1 MNKNKPILLSLLFG
15 LFFIPLSASKTG
27 NPLQDYELNWTSQ
40 SLGSNESM
48 PCGGGDIGMNCW
60 VENGEVLLY
69 FSRSGYFD
77 ENSCFLKSG
86 RIRLSF
92 PDAALDT
99 ADFLQSLKLDRG
111 LVNIKAGHKT
121 NQVDIDIWADVFH
134 PVIHIDLRSSK
145 VRKVVVAY
153 ENWRYQDRLL
163 RKNESQSNS
172 YKWAPPAN
180 LATTADHMETR
191 DNRIVFYHQNPVS
204 GTMFDVVVEQQNMG
218 AVKEQMRDPLSALR
232 FGGELSGDN
241 FVFKDTIRGIYAD
254 TDFKA
259 WRLES
264 KKAAKKQS
272 VQVLLHSTQQAESWY
287 KGIDSIKTLLN
298 YSKDKQANIKWWTEF
313 WNRSFVYID
322 SDKQTEESW
331 KVGRNY
337 QLFRYMLACNLR
349 GEVPTKFNG
358 GLFTFDPVYVRPDRP
373 FTPDFRNWGGG
384 TFTAQNQ
391 RLVYFGMLKNGDFDL
406 MLPQFEFYRKSLHN
420 AELRSKHY
428 WGHAGA
434 CFTEQMEHFGLPN
447 PSEYGWKRPANYDPG
462 MEYNAWL
469 EYQWETVLEFCQM
482 ILESHRYAGSDISP
496 YMDLIESSLTFFDEH
511 YRYLARQRGSKELNA
526 QGQLILYPTS
536 ACETYKMAYN
546 STSYVVGLKVVLE
559 SLLACDF
566 LSSEQRRRWETMLQT
581 IPPLSF
587 REIEGCKVIAPALH
601 WERINNT
608 EAPQLYPVYPWRLYN
623 VSSPDQEVAVNT
635 YWKDSDVRE
644 FYSHVGWKQY
654 NIFAACLGLREEAKK
669 LTLMKFQ
676 DSEHRFPCFWGP
688 GFDWTPDHNWG
699 GSAMIG
705 LQEML
710 LQTQGDRILLFP
722 AWPADWDVH
731 FKLHAPGRTTVEAE
745 LKEGKLVRLLVSP
758 QERLADVENWLEACV
773 DHSNE

>member
-1 MNKNKPILLSLLFG
+1 MKNKKQLIFSLLLVSVWTLGFAKSG
-15 LFFIPLSASKTG
+15 SELVKE
-27 NPLQDYELNWTSQ
+27 YELSWTSQ

-48 PCGGGDIGMNCW
+48 PCGGGDIGMNVW
-60 VENGEVLLY
+60 VEQGELLVY
-69 FSRSGYFD
+69 FSRSGSFD

-92 PDAALDT
+92 PDGPLDT
-99 ADFLQSLKLDRG
+99 AVFVQDLRLNQG
-111 LVNIKAGHKT
+111 LVSIQAGNKDKR
-121 NQVDIDIWADVFH
+121 VEIEIWADVFK
-134 PVIHIDLRSSK
+134 PVIHLDIRSSSP
-145 VRKVVVAY
+145 RKVIVAY
-153 ENWRYQDRLL
+153 ENWRYRDRLL

-172 YKWAPPAN
+172 YKWAPPAG
-180 LATTADHMETR
+180 LKTSADNIDVNE
-191 DNRIVFYHQNPVS
+191 NRIVFYHKNPSS
-204 GTMFDVVVEQQNMG
+204 GTMFDVVIKQQNMD
-218 AVKEQMRDPLSALR
+218 AVKEQMTNPLSDLC
-232 FGGELSGDN
+232 FGGELSAED
-241 FVFKDTIRGIYAD
+241 FVFKDTLSGVYAD

-264 KKAAKKQS
+264 KKPSKNQAIQL
-272 VQVLLHSTQQAESWY
+272 VLYSTQKPESWY
-287 KGIDSIKTLLN
+287 CGLDSIKNLI
-298 YSKDKQANIKWWTEF
+298 KPCRDKQLNIDWWNDF
-313 WNRSFVYID
+313 WQRSFIRID
-322 SDKQTEESW
+322 PGLPDAESW

-349 GEVPTKFNG
+349 GEAPTKFNG
-358 GLFTFDPVYVRPDRP
+358 GLFTFDPRYVREDRP

-406 MLPQFEFYRKSLHN
+406 MIPQFEFYRKSLTN
-420 AELRSKHY
+420 AVLRTKHY
-428 WGHAGA
+428 WGHDGA

-447 PSEYGWKRPANYDPG
+447 PSEYGWKRPENYDSG

-482 ILESHRYAGSDISP
+482 ILESHRYAGTDIGP
-496 YMDLIESSLTFFDEH
+496 YMNFIESSLTFFDEH

-526 QGQLILYPTS
+526 EGHLILYPTS

-546 STSYVVGLKVVLE
+546 STTCIAGLKVVLE
-559 SLLACDF
+559 SLLALEN
-566 LSSEQRRRWETMLQT
+566 LSSDQRQRWENMLKT

-587 REIEGCKVIAPALH
+587 REINGKKVIAPALH
-601 WERINNT
+601 WERINNS
-608 EAPQLYPVYPWRLYN
+608 EAPQLYPVFPWRLYN
-623 VSSPDQEVAVNT
+623 VASDDKETAINT
-635 YWKDSDVRE
+635 YWNDPDVQK

-669 LTLMKFQ
+669 MTLMKFK
-676 DSEHRFPCFWGP
+676 DAEHRFPCFWGP

-710 LQTQGDRILLFP
+710 LQTEGERILLFP

-731 FKLHAPGRTTVEAE
+731 FKLHAPGRTTIEAE
-745 LKEGKLVRLLVSP
+745 LKDGKLLRLEVSP
-758 QERLADVENWLEACV
+758 KERLADVENWLEIQ
-773 DHSNE
+773 

>member
-1 MNKNKPILLSLLFG
+1 MKNKKHLFLSLLLLSQWSFG
-15 LFFIPLSASKTG
+15 FDKPEGDLLKE
-27 NPLQDYELNWTSQ
+27 YELSWTSQ
-40 SLGSNESM
+40 SQGSDESM
-48 PCGGGDIGMNCW
+48 PCGGGDIGMNVW
-60 VENGEVLLY
+60 VEQGELLVY
-69 FSRSGYFD
+69 FSRSGSFD

-92 PDAALDT
+92 PDQPLDSV
-99 ADFLQSLKLDRG
+99 DFVQCLRLSQG
-111 LVNIKAGHKT
+111 LVNIQAGSKG
-121 NQVDIDIWADVFH
+121 QRVDIDIWADVFK
-134 PVIHIDLRSSK
+134 PVIHLDIRTASP
-145 VRKVVVAY
+145 RKVLVAY
-153 ENWRYQDRLL
+153 ENWRYRDRLL

-172 YKWAPPAN
+172 YKWASPPG
-180 LATTADHMETR
+180 LKTSADKVDVNE
-191 DNRIVFYHQNPVS
+191 NRIVFYHQNPSS
-204 GTMFDVVVEQQNMG
+204 GTMFDVVVKQQGME
-218 AVKEQMRDPLSALR
+218 AVKNQMTDPLSDLC

-241 FVFKDTIRGIYAD
+241 FVFKDTLSAVYAD

-264 KKAAKKQS
+264 RKASKNQEILL
-272 VQVLLHSTQQAESWY
+272 VLHSTQEPDSW
-287 KGIDSIKTLLN
+287 KSGIVSIRSRMN
-298 YSKDKQANIKWWTEF
+298 SPKDKKLSADWWKDF
-313 WNRSFVYID
+313 WQRSFVRID
-322 SDKQTEESW
+322 PGQQDKESW

-349 GEVPTKFNG
+349 GEAPTKFNG
-358 GLFTFDPVYVRPDRP
+358 GLFTFDPVYVREDRP

-391 RLVYFGMLKNGDFDL
+391 RLVYFGMLKSGDFDL
-406 MLPQFEFYRKSLHN
+406 MIPQFEFYRKSLKN

-428 WGHAGA
+428 WGHDGA
-434 CFTEQMEHFGLPN
+434 CYTEQMEHFGLPN
-447 PSEYGWKRPANYDPG
+447 PSEYGWKRPENYDPG

-469 EYQWETVLEFCQM
+469 EYQWETVLEFCMM
-482 ILESHRYAGSDISP
+482 ILESHRYAGSDINP
-496 YMDLIESSLTFFDEH
+496 YMEFIESSLTFFDEH

-526 QGQLILYPTS
+526 GGQLVLYPSS

-546 STSYVVGLKVVLE
+546 STTYIAGLTVVLE
-559 SLLACDF
+559 SLLALDN
-566 LSSEQRRRWETMLQT
+566 LSSDQRQRWEKMLQT

-587 REIEGCKVIAPALH
+587 RELEGKKVIAPALH

-608 EAPQLYPVYPWRLYN
+608 EAPQLYPVFPWRMYN
-623 VSSPDQEVAVNT
+623 VASKDKEVAINT
-635 YWKDSDVRE
+635 YWQDPDVQK

-669 LTLMKFQ
+669 LTLMKFK

-710 LQTQGDRILLFP
+710 LQTEGERILLFP

-731 FKLHAPGRTTVEAE
+731 FKLHAPGRTTIEAE
-745 LKEGKLVRLLVSP
+745 LKDGKLLRLKVSP
-758 QERLADVENWLEACV
+758 KERLADVENWLEKQ
-773 DHSNE
+773 